1 MNHTELGKLQRQFDK
16 LPVEEKFRRM
26 DYLLNYYLG
35 LLTDDAKWVV
45 DATKHWPQFELM
57 KEQEENDQV

>member
-26 DYLLNYYLG
+26 AIYRDWETG
-35 LLTDDAKWVV
+35 
-45 DATKHWPQFELM
+45 
-57 KEQEENDQV
+57 